1 MRAQGVRG
9 PDQLWLPLLPPLLLI
24 PQLPDQL
31 LRPLGSALRPAPQLP
46 QVVLAG
52 TWLWSAEAMAS
63 RAVGTRPSHRAL
75 PAAPLALGL
84 PCPVS

>member
-63 RAVGTRPSHRAL
+63 RAVGIRPSHRAL